1 MSIKILRLIGT
12 LEGISFLLLLLF
24 AMRMKYFYDQPFWVK
39 YIGMGHGV
47 LFLLFILALFIVCQL
62 KKWSVTVFVL
72 GILAAILPF
81 GPFIFDLKLKK
92 LNG

>member
-1 MSIKILRLIGT
+1 
-12 LEGISFLLLLLF
+12 
-24 AMRMKYFYDQPFWVK
+24 
-39 YIGMGHGV
+39 MGHGV

-72 GILAAILPF
+72 GVLVAILPF
-81 GPFIFDLKLKK
+81 GPFVFDLKLKK